1 MSKEQ
6 KKTFLGASLYFL
18 WFAAIFDP
26 IGDFFYLRY
35 IALIVAVSFMLLANP
50 LNSYL
55 RHSFLSKCFIFLLGL
70 FMPLYG
76 VVLCIIRGG
85 NGLDFIDT
93 SYIGAGILISL
104 ALIYRNIE
112 MCMIGVRVLVIALRL
127 LVFTIISIYI
137 LVLIDSNELLIN
149 IFTERNVALISSR
162 EYAGI
167 TLPYIYFFASPML
180 IYLISY
186 DANELFKR
194 IEIRTIF
201 MVLSSTLALAL
212 SGTRAHILI
221 ALLFIPFFYVIIY
234 SRNKF
239 KLSLTMA
246 VLALIFMSTI
256 NIEIFGAFFS
266 SSEDS
271 NGHKI
276 GMLPVYLD
284 IFNDPFTI
292 LFGQGFNAH
301 AWSYPLKSILSTDQ
315 AASRTELTYL
325 EIFRVYGFMIGISFV
340 AMLFCCVNKLNSVV
354 SDYRWLMPGFIIYL
368 LNASLNPY
376 LFSTNGILP
385 LGLILGVISF
395 CPKKTSMPILVEQ
408 KIS

>member
-1 MSKEQ
+1 
-6 KKTFLGASLYFL
+6 
-18 WFAAIFDP
+18 
-26 IGDFFYLRY
+26 
-35 IALIVAVSFMLLANP
+35 
-50 LNSYL
+50 
-55 RHSFLSKCFIFLLGL
+55 
-70 FMPLYG
+70 MPLYG